1 MSTRARRTVEGSI
14 LTGHLDSLE
23 LRPVELGDMA
33 AEGKPDGRVAYICT
47 PDDGRSVS
55 QAGVFECEPFTLA
68 ATLSGDE
75 TVLVMEGEL
84 RIELGDGSAVD
95 LGPGD
100 MAMLPKGS
108 DARFIYKT
116 RVKELFV
123 VN

>member
-75 TVLVMEGEL
+75 TVLVIEGEL